1 MSVFGGLDLCL
12 FPAGTPPD
20 GVKSNFTN
28 PPTYAPVVIAVT
40 VVVLFFA
47 SLFTGCR
54 LLANWKKLTW
64 TDHCNTLA
72 LIFSL
77 AQSGLMLAHMFGT
90 SGTYQRVGFSE
101 IMPNQQMMLVPG
113 LIFSKVSLFLLFL
126 QIFDI
131 RDGMRLAIR
140 IGIAATLIIYFPS
153 FPMAGYYQAPSPG
166 QSWENVMIT
175 GRPQNGIYWGIVQS
189 ALGILLD
196 LYMFVLP
203 LPIITQLH
211 ISKTKRNQLVLV
223 FSTAFISEVRGV
235 VANILSLVYRV
246 IEYKNMK
253 DATWFLYVL
262 LLCTVVELNIAIIV
276 CSVPGLAKFFRTYAA
291 DWTPIETLRSK
302 FFSPGNSSN
311 SSGSN
316 LYNKHGWPA
325 ARQAEQKLDPHV
337 ESATSQSTSASL
349 HRGGIDESH
358 EYVDLQERWQ
368 IDPYLDTRGPEYSW
382 MYMENEMNG
391 VSTGRSSQEK
401 VHAFQ
406 SGQGA

>member
-131 RDGMRLAIR
+131 RDVGASVLHSFHLILDAYIEAI
-140 IGIAATLIIYFPS
+140 S
-153 FPMAGYYQAPSPG
+153 
-166 QSWENVMIT
+166 
-175 GRPQNGIYWGIVQS
+175 
-189 ALGILLD
+189 
-196 LYMFVLP
+196 
-203 LPIITQLH
+203 
-211 ISKTKRNQLVLV
+211 
-223 FSTAFISEVRGV
+223 
-235 VANILSLVYRV
+235 
-246 IEYKNMK
+246 
-253 DATWFLYVL
+253 
-262 LLCTVVELNIAIIV
+262 VVELNIAIIV

-291 DWTPIETLRSK
+291 DWTPIESLRSK

-325 ARQAEQKLDPHV
+325 ARQAEQKPDPHV

-382 MYMENEMNG
+382 MYMKNEMNG
-391 VSTGRSSQEK
+391 VSIGRSSQEK
-401 VHAFQ
+401 AHAFH